1 MRRLGNEPDGSA
13 TRLPETLCQSGV
25 VSLYLSYEID
35 GRSMKTLSPR
45 STPSKRP
52 LGNTGLQIGPLVLG
66 GNVFDWTV
74 DQPTSFELLD
84 LFVDAGLNAVDTS
97 DAYSAWVPGHK
108 GGESET
114 VLGNWFKADLSH
126 RGKTVLITKVG
137 MPLGAGSG
145 GLSSKHIVTAVED
158 SLRRLQTDYIDL
170 YLSHRPDAE
179 TPIEETL
186 GAYEALLRQ
195 GKVKAVGASNYS
207 PEQLRQALDV
217 ASRSKLPRY
226 QVLQPEYNLYNRNS
240 CEGGLRDLCMAE
252 GLGVI
257 TYYALASGFLTGKYR
272 NKNDLGQSARGGGI
286 DKYLNPR
293 GLRILDALDAVA
305 HVHGAQSAEVAL
317 AWRDQPAQCCECPG
331 VISDGKSAD
340 RWYCW
345 SRTSSGAN

>member
-1 MRRLGNEPDGSA
+1 VGGSRGAVIIRRLVRFSPLLHLNIGIFQYVFLTGLYAAEETLKMRRLSNEPDGSA
-13 TRLPETLCQSGV
+13 TRLPEAHCQSGV
-25 VSLYLSYEID
+25 VSLYLSHEID
-35 GRSMKTLSPR
+35 GRSMKTPNPR
-45 STPSKRP
+45 SIPFKRP

-66 GNVFDWTV
+66 GNVFGWTV
-74 DQPTSFELLD
+74 DQPTSFELLG
-84 LFVDAGLNAVDTS
+84 LFVDAGPNAVDTS

-114 VLGNWFKADLSH
+114 VLGNWFKADLSR

-186 GAYEALLRQ
+186 GAY
-195 GKVKAVGASNYS
+195 
-207 PEQLRQALDV
+207 
-217 ASRSKLPRY
+217 
-226 QVLQPEYNLYNRNS
+226 NRNS
-240 CEGGLRDLCMAE
+240 FESGLRDLCMAE

-272 NKNDLGQSARGGGI
+272 NKNDLGQSARGGSI